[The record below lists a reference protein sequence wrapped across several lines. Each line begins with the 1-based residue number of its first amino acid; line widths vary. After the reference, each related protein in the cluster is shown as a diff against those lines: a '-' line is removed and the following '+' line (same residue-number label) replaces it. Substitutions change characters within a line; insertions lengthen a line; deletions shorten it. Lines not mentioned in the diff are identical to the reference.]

1 MTPSEF
7 TIYYNIYLIFYQL
20 LIFKKISK
28 FKKLC
33 YKKNRLLWNISIFLG
48 IIRKKI
54 EKGENMLADYHIH
67 CKYSD
72 DSEEKPEKIIKI

>member
-28 FKKLC
+28 LKKLC
-33 YKKNRLLWNISIFLG
+33 YKKEQIMMEYLSFFRYNKKKDKER
-48 IIRKKI
+48 RKY
-54 EKGENMLADYHIH
+54 A
-67 CKYSD
+67 C
-72 DSEEKPEKIIKI
+72 